1 MNARQLKNAIL
12 QQAIEGRLVPQHPD
26 DEPAA
31 VLLERIRAEKARL
44 VAAGKVRKQ
53 KPLPPVS
60 EEEKPFALPNGWEW
74 VRLGEVSRS
83 IHYGFTA
90 SATPVGNV
98 KLLRITDIQGD
109 FVDWDAVP
117 FCSVSN
123 DKISNYILDEG
134 DILIARTGGTIG
146 KSFLIDKVVQ
156 TAIFASY
163 LIRVT
168 LCDAVSPF
176 FIKYFL
182 GSQLYWN
189 QLMAASMGTGQPNVN
204 GTALAKL
211 YLPLPPLAEQKR
223 IVAKL
228 EELLPD
234 VEAYGQ
240 AQEALDALEA
250 ALPER
255 LRKSLLQEAMQ
266 GRLVPQHP
274 DDEPAAVLLERI
286 RAEKARLVAAGKVRK
301 QKPLPPVSEEEKPF
315 ALPNGWEWV
324 RLGEVSRS
332 IHYGFTASATPVG
345 NVKLL
350 RITDIQGDFVD
361 WDAVPFC
368 SVSNDKISNYIL
380 DEGDILIARTG
391 GTIGKSFLID
401 KVVQTAIFASY
412 LIRVTLCDAVS
423 PFFIKYFLGSQ
434 LYWNQLMAASMGT
447 GQPNVNGTALA
458 KLYLPLPPLAE
469 QKRIVAK
476 LEELLPLCRG
486 EAQDA

>member
-74 VRLGEVSRS
+74 VRLGEIVINRDSERIPLS
-83 IHYGFTA
+83 VTQREQLEKIYDYYGA
-90 SATPVGNV
+90 SGV
-98 KLLRITDIQGD
+98 
-109 FVDWDAVP
+109 
-117 FCSVSN
+117 
-123 DKISNYILDEG
+123 
-134 DILIARTGGTIG
+134 
-146 KSFLIDKVVQ
+146 IDKVDKFIFDKRLLLVGEDG
-156 TAIFASY
+156 ANLLLRSKPIAFFASGKFWVNNHAHVLDGTESSFLDY
-163 LIRVT
+163 ICLYINSVSLTKYVT
-168 LCDAVSPF
+168 
-176 FIKYFL
+176 
-182 GSQLYWN
+182 
-189 QLMAASMGTGQPNVN
+189 
-204 GTALAKL
+204 GTAQPKMNQEKMNLIPVAF
-211 YLPLPPLAEQKR
+211 PPLAEQKR

-228 EELLPD
+228 EEILPD

-255 LRKSLLQEAMQ
+255 LRKSLLQAAMQ
-266 GRLVPQHP
+266 GRLVPQNP

-301 QKPLPPVSEEEKPF
+301 QKPLPPVSEAEKPF

-324 RLGEVSRS
+324 RLGDVFHLQAGKFISAENITEQGKFPCFGGNGLRGFVSVFNNEGIFPLIGRQ
-332 IHYGFTASATPVG
+332 GALCG
-345 NVKLL
+345 NVNIACGKFYATEHAIVVNHYNVCDPYCVGFFLSAL
-350 RITDIQGDFVD
+350 NLNKYATATAQPGL
-361 WDAVPFC
+361 AV
-368 SVSNDKISNYIL
+368 
-380 DEGDILIARTG
+380 A
-391 GTIGKSFLID
+391 TI
-401 KVVQTAIFASY
+401 
-412 LIRVTLCDAVS
+412 
-423 PFFIKYFLGSQ
+423 
-434 LYWNQLMAASMGT
+434 NQVLF
-447 GQPNVNGTALA
+447 
-458 KLYLPLPPLAE
+458 PLPPLAE

-476 LEELLPLCRG
+476 LEELLPLYRG

>member
-301 QKPLPPVSEEEKPF
+301 QKPLPPVSEAEKPF

-324 RLGEVSRS
+324 RLGEVAL
-332 IHYGFTASATPVG
+332 YGSGRTVKEGEVVSGWLLELEDIEKDTGNILIRRHIDAKKLGSTKNIFKKG
-345 NVKLL
+345 NVLYSKLRPNL
-350 RITDIQGDFVD
+350 NKAVLADCDGYCSSEIIPIDFGKDVYPNFAHLFLLSTFFVEYATKKAYGVKMPRLGTD
-361 WDAVPFC
+361 DA
-368 SVSNDKISNYIL
+368 K
-380 DEGDILIARTG
+380 
-391 GTIGKSFLID
+391 K
-401 KVVQTAIFASY
+401 
-412 LIRVTLCDAVS
+412 
-423 PFFIKYFLGSQ
+423 
-434 LYWNQLMAASMGT
+434 
-447 GQPNVNGTALA
+447 ALF
-458 KLYLPLPPLAE
+458 PLPPLAE